1 MRYLPQKSYDLLTRP
16 TKTTAQLEKP
26 LGGVRPMLKG
36 TTEEIRKGYDDLL
49 AMLAPQ
55 LPKLSDAVSAK
66 DGEIDG
72 IKYRVYTLVEA
83 SKSRPLPV
91 GVYTHGGGLMLGD
104 LNSEDICM
112 MIFTEWTKWV

>member
-1 MRYLPQKSYDLLTRP
+1 
-16 TKTTAQLEKP
+16 
-26 LGGVRPMLKG
+26 MLKG

-66 DGEIDG
+66 DGG
-72 IKYRVYTLVEA
+72 IKYHVYTPVEA